1 MTPLKT
7 NSGGIWISGVRHLK
21 TIAALK
27 NFPLMIWQSM
37 PISWWGCVPGFIDG
51 MILKEK
57 SHLKSWPEK
66 FFKPLFLDCPVKA
79 AYKKAVPDAQTV
91 CRVPELLFGLC

>member
-1 MTPLKT
+1 
-7 NSGGIWISGVRHLK
+7 
-21 TIAALK
+21 
-27 NFPLMIWQSM
+27 
-37 PISWWGCVPGFIDG
+37 

-79 AYKKAVPDAQTV
+79 AYKKAVPGAQTV